1 MCSMKR
7 DEMIDYGRKH
17 SMEPTPWI
25 ECKKVLFDCFTILA
39 NVQKNASIWM
49 QIAVLL
55 VDLSAALGLS

>member
-25 ECKKVLFDCFTILA
+25 ECKKVLFECFTILA
-39 NVQKNASIWM
+39 NLRFLMIYERLKFF
-49 QIAVLL
+49 
-55 VDLSAALGLS
+55 